1 VGVLVAVG
9 VIVGVAVEIG
19 EGFLVRVDVTL
30 SAGSGVADNGVIV
43 EFTASDSG
51 AEPACSLF

>member
-1 VGVLVAVG
+1 VGVLGAVG
-9 VIVGVAVEIG
+9 VIVGVAVEVG

-30 SAGSGVADNGVIV
+30 SAGSKVSDNGVIV

-51 AEPACSLF
+51 VVPACSLF